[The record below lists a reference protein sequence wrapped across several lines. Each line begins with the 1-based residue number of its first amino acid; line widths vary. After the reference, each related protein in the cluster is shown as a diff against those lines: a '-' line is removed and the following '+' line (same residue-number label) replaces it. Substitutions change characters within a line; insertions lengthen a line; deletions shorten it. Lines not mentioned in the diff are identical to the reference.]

1 MGERSP
7 TRTGAPSVVHSPPRP
22 DPLVELVGAGRAGA
36 VYWRPLPGEDRGA
49 RVVALVEAALAGG
62 RGAIVVTPEVAAGS
76 AVGDAV
82 RKAFPDAADLA
93 SDLSDRRRYR
103 AWAELRR
110 GRRLVV
116 VGGRSSVL
124 APLPA
129 LGCVVVDDEAN
140 FAHKEQRTPRF
151 HARDVALR
159 RAAVGRALC
168 VLTGTVPSAE
178 AMAAMQAGQCRLLT
192 PDRAAE
198 RAARPL
204 VEVVDPDDEG
214 PTAAR
219 LHPRGLAAVRAALAR
234 DEPAYVLVPRRGGAD
249 PAAPGARTAGQVAA
263 EVARILPGVPVWRLD
278 REVLDP
284 GMVPPWAGQ
293 RPGVVVGTV
302 AGVKDHP
309 PLTGCRTV
317 VVVGADTALGQ
328 AEVRAAEEAYRTW
341 SRAAAWCGPSRASAG
356 RLVLQTRH
364 GGHHAVQALVRWD
377 PDLLW
382 RHELPRRVELGFPAR
397 RLVLVEGPEPGEA
410 TAAMA
415 ALAAALGPKV
425 ELLGPAAMGR
435 GWRIIAKVEDAE
447 SAARACAPA
456 RRGVPGRQPAPVGG
470 RRAPRGPCRP
480 PLASHPSKR
489 RTGNVAMLEIR
500 LYGDPV
506 LKQRSDPVTRFDAEL
521 ARFGDDLLET
531 LRAAHGAGLAAPRS
545 GCSSA
550 CSPTTSPPTR
560 RPASTRSG
568 SWSTRSSPAGRASR
582 RATRA
587 ACRSPASTT
596 PASGPWPSPWPPPTC
611 AASGWSWTARGCW
624 PAASSTRSTTWT
636 GCCSSS
642 GMSRGDRKRALKEWR
657 ERELDLELHG
667 IAPHLH
673 RSDLPGVRTSNPGP
687 RSVPPDKT
695 L

>member
-1 MGERSP
+1 VRTAGVQVLVDVPLFHLDRPFTYRVPEALAGQVHLGSRVKVPFGGRRRVDGWVVGRATDLPADARDLLRVVSPIPSFGPPELDLLRWVADRYAATVTDTLRLAIPPRVAAVEKSLDPLGSPGAPHPPGPVPGPPVGERSP
-7 TRTGAPSVVHSPPRP
+7 TAERGRPLVHSPPGSA
-22 DPLVELVGAGRAGA
+22 DPLAALVAGGGAGA

-49 RVVALVEAALAGG
+49 RVIALVEAALARG
-62 RGAIVVTPEVAAGS
+62 RGAIVVTAEVAAGS

-110 GRRLVV
+110 GRRPVV

-124 APLPA
+124 APLDG

-151 HARDVALR
+151 HAREVALR
-159 RAAVGRALC
+159 RAAAARALC

-178 AMAAMQAGQCRLLT
+178 ALAAMQAGQCRLLT

-219 LHPRGLAAVRAALAR
+219 LHPRGLAAIRAALGR
-234 DEPAYVLVPRRGGAD
+234 QEPSYVLVPRRGGAD

-263 EVARILPGVPVWRLD
+263 ELARILPGVPVWRLD
-278 REVLDP
+278 REVVDP

-341 SRAAAWCGPSRASAG
+341 SRAAAWCGPRGGAG

-377 PDLLW
+377 PEFFW
-382 RHELPRRVELGFPAR
+382 RHELPRRVELGFPPAR

-410 TAAMA
+410 GEAMA
-415 ALAAALGPKV
+415 ALATAFGPKV

-447 SAARACAPA
+447 SAARAL
-456 RRGVPGRQPAPVGG
+456 
-470 RRAPRGPCRP
+470 RP
-480 PLASHPSKR
+480 LLA
-489 RTGNVAMLEIR
+489 E
-500 LYGDPV
+500 
-506 LKQRSDPVTRFDAEL
+506 
-521 ARFGDDLLET
+521 
-531 LRAAHGAGLAAPRS
+531 
-545 GCSSA
+545 
-550 CSPTTSPPTR
+550 
-560 RPASTRSG
+560 
-568 SWSTRSSPAGRASR
+568 ASR
-582 RATRA
+582 A
-587 ACRSPASTT
+587 
-596 PASGPWPSPWPPPTC
+596 G
-611 AASGWSWTARGCW
+611 
-624 PAASSTRSTTWT
+624 
-636 GCCSSS
+636 
-642 GMSRGDRKRALKEWR
+642 
-657 ERELDLELHG
+657 
-667 IAPHLH
+667 
-673 RSDLPGVRTSNPGP
+673 GP
-687 RSVPPDKT
+687 RMSVDVEPLEVLATPR
-695 L
+695 

>member
-1 MGERSP
+1 VLVDVPLLHLDRPFTYRVPPALAGQVHLGTRVKVPFGGRRRVDGWVVGRASELPPDARDLLRVVSP
-7 TRTGAPSVVHSPPRP
+7 IPSFGPPELALFRWVADRYAAAVIDTLRLAIPPRVAAVEKSFADRPEEGSPVPEIVASAVDSPPRP
-22 DPLVELVGAGRAGA
+22 LVAPVPRPALAAPDPLAAMVRGGRAAA

-49 RVVALVEAALAGG
+49 RVIALIEATLERG

-103 AWAELRR
+103 AWAELRQ

-129 LGCVVVDDEAN
+129 LGCVIVDDEAN
-140 FAHKEQRTPRF
+140 FAHKEQRAPRF
-151 HARDVALR
+151 HTREVALR
-159 RAAVGRALC
+159 RAATARALC

-178 AMAAMQAGQCRLLT
+178 ALAAMQAGQCRLVA
-192 PDRAAE
+192 PGRAVE

-219 LHPRGLAAVRAALAR
+219 LHPRGLAAIRGALAR

-249 PAAPGARTAGQVAA
+249 PASPGARTAGQVAA
-263 EVARILPGVPVWRLD
+263 ELGRILPGVPVWRLD

-293 RPGVVVGTV
+293 QPGVVVGTV

-328 AEVRAAEEAYRTW
+328 AEIRSAEEAYRTW
-341 SRAAAWCGPSRASAG
+341 SRAAAWCGPTGGVG

-377 PDLLW
+377 PEFFW
-382 RHELPRRVELGFPAR
+382 RHELPRRVELGFPPAR
-397 RLVLVEGPEPGEA
+397 RLVLIEGPEPGEA
-410 TAAMA
+410 SAAMA

-425 ELLGPAAMGR
+425 ELLGPAEMGR

-447 SAARACAPA
+447 SAARAL
-456 RRGVPGRQPAPVGG
+456 
-470 RRAPRGPCRP
+470 RP
-480 PLASHPSKR
+480 LLVEAS
-489 RTGNVAMLEIR
+489 RTGGPRMSVDVEPLE
-500 LYGDPV
+500 V
-506 LKQRSDPVTRFDAEL
+506 
-521 ARFGDDLLET
+521 
-531 LRAAHGAGLAAPRS
+531 LAAPR
-545 GCSSA
+545 
-550 CSPTTSPPTR
+550 
-560 RPASTRSG
+560 
-568 SWSTRSSPAGRASR
+568 
-582 RATRA
+582 
-587 ACRSPASTT
+587 
-596 PASGPWPSPWPPPTC
+596 
-611 AASGWSWTARGCW
+611 
-624 PAASSTRSTTWT
+624 
-636 GCCSSS
+636 
-642 GMSRGDRKRALKEWR
+642 
-657 ERELDLELHG
+657 
-667 IAPHLH
+667 
-673 RSDLPGVRTSNPGP
+673 
-687 RSVPPDKT
+687 
-695 L
+695 

>member
-1 MGERSP
+1 VSTAGVQVLVDIPLFHLDRPFTYRVPEALAAQIHLGTRVKVPFGGRRRVDAWVIGHAPDLPPDARDLLRVVSP
-7 TRTGAPSVVHSPPRP
+7 IPSFGPAELNLFRWVADRYAATVVDTLRLAVPPRVAAIEKPMDPPGAAPDLPVPGARVPDPPAPAPPVAAPRPPAGGAPDAVPHPQPPAGGAPEREGSPPGRRGRGAVHSPSRRP
-22 DPLVELVGAGRAGA
+22 DPLVGLVVNGWAGA

-49 RVVALVEAALAGG
+49 RVIALVEAALERG

-93 SDLSDRRRYR
+93 GDLSDRRRYR

-110 GRRLVV
+110 GQRLVV

-124 APLPA
+124 APLAA

-159 RAAVGRALC
+159 RAAAARALC

-178 AMAAMQAGQCRLLT
+178 ALAAMQAGQCRLLT

-219 LHPRGLAAVRAALAR
+219 LHPRGLAAIRAALGR
-234 DEPAYVLVPRRGGAD
+234 QEPAYVLVPRRGGAD

-263 EVARILPGVPVWRLD
+263 ELARILPGVPVWRLD
-278 REVLDP
+278 REVIDP
-284 GMVPPWAGQ
+284 GTVPPWAGQ

-341 SRAAAWCGPSRASAG
+341 SRAAAWCGPRGGAG

-377 PDLLW
+377 PEFFW
-382 RHELPRRVELGFPAR
+382 RHELPRRVELGFPPAR
-397 RLVLVEGPEPGEA
+397 RLVLVEGPEPAEA
-410 TAAMA
+410 DAAMA
-415 ALAAALGPKV
+415 ALATALGPKV
-425 ELLGPAAMGR
+425 ELLGPATMGR

-447 SAARACAPA
+447 SAARALRPLLAEA
-456 RRGVPGRQPAPVGG
+456 S
-470 RRAPRGPCRP
+470 RAGSPRMSVDVEPLEV
-480 PLASHPSKR
+480 LAS
-489 RTGNVAMLEIR
+489 
-500 LYGDPV
+500 
-506 LKQRSDPVTRFDAEL
+506 
-521 ARFGDDLLET
+521 
-531 LRAAHGAGLAAPRS
+531 PR
-545 GCSSA
+545 
-550 CSPTTSPPTR
+550 
-560 RPASTRSG
+560 
-568 SWSTRSSPAGRASR
+568 
-582 RATRA
+582 
-587 ACRSPASTT
+587 
-596 PASGPWPSPWPPPTC
+596 
-611 AASGWSWTARGCW
+611 
-624 PAASSTRSTTWT
+624 
-636 GCCSSS
+636 
-642 GMSRGDRKRALKEWR
+642 
-657 ERELDLELHG
+657 
-667 IAPHLH
+667 
-673 RSDLPGVRTSNPGP
+673 
-687 RSVPPDKT
+687 
-695 L
+695 

>member
-1 MGERSP
+1 VLVDVPLFHLDRPFTYRVPEALAGRVHLGSRVKVPFGGRRRVDGWVIGRVAELPPDARDLLRVVSP
-7 TRTGAPSVVHSPPRP
+7 IPSFGPAELDLIRWVADRYAATVTDTLRLAIPPRVAAVEASVEAGAPLPDPPKAGVPHPDPPSPGVPHPDPPNPGAPHPNPPNAGAPAREGSRQLGGVRWAVHSPSLASAASPP
-22 DPLVELVGAGRAGA
+22 APPLAVSSAPSDPLVDLVASGWAGA

-49 RVVALVEAALAGG
+49 RVIALVEAALERG

-103 AWAELRR
+103 AWAELRL

-124 APLPA
+124 APLPG
-129 LGCVVVDDEAN
+129 LGCVVVDEEAN

-159 RAAVGRALC
+159 RAAASRALC

-178 AMAAMQAGQCRLLT
+178 ALAAMQAGQCRLLT

-219 LHPRGLAAVRAALAR
+219 LHPRGLAAIRAALGR
-234 DEPAYVLVPRRGGAD
+234 QEPAYVLVPRRGGAD
-249 PAAPGARTAGQVAA
+249 PSAPGVRTAGQVAA
-263 EVARILPGVPVWRLD
+263 ELARILPGVPVWRLD
-278 REVLDP
+278 REVVDP

-328 AEVRAAEEAYRTW
+328 AEVRAAEDAYRTW
-341 SRAAAWCGPSRASAG
+341 SRAATWCGPRSGAG

-377 PDLLW
+377 PEFFW
-382 RHELPRRVELGFPAR
+382 RHELPRRVELGFPPAR

-410 TAAMA
+410 TVAMA

-447 SAARACAPA
+447 SAARALRSLLAEA
-456 RRGVPGRQPAPVGG
+456 S
-470 RRAPRGPCRP
+470 RAGSPRMSVDVEPLEV
-480 PLASHPSKR
+480 LAS
-489 RTGNVAMLEIR
+489 
-500 LYGDPV
+500 
-506 LKQRSDPVTRFDAEL
+506 
-521 ARFGDDLLET
+521 
-531 LRAAHGAGLAAPRS
+531 PR
-545 GCSSA
+545 
-550 CSPTTSPPTR
+550 
-560 RPASTRSG
+560 
-568 SWSTRSSPAGRASR
+568 
-582 RATRA
+582 
-587 ACRSPASTT
+587 
-596 PASGPWPSPWPPPTC
+596 
-611 AASGWSWTARGCW
+611 
-624 PAASSTRSTTWT
+624 
-636 GCCSSS
+636 
-642 GMSRGDRKRALKEWR
+642 
-657 ERELDLELHG
+657 
-667 IAPHLH
+667 
-673 RSDLPGVRTSNPGP
+673 
-687 RSVPPDKT
+687 
-695 L
+695 

>member
-1 MGERSP
+1 VRLAGVQVLVDVPLFHLDRPFTYRVPEALQGQVHLGSRVKVPFGGRRRVDGWVVGRAAELPADARDILRVVSP
-7 TRTGAPSVVHSPPRP
+7 IPSFGPAELDLFRWVADRYAGAVTDTLRLAIPPRVAAVEASMEEGPATDPPGAAPDPSGAALPPGAAPDPPGAAPGPPVGEATPGARRVARVVRTPFQAP
-22 DPLVELVGAGRAGA
+22 DPLAATVAGGRAGA

-49 RVVALVEAALAGG
+49 RITALVEAALERGL
-62 RGAIVVTPEVAAGS
+62 GAIVVTPEVAAGS

-151 HARDVALR
+151 HAREVALR
-159 RAAVGRALC
+159 RAAAGRALC

-178 AMAAMQAGQCRLLT
+178 ALAAMQAGQCRLLA

-219 LHPRGLAAVRAALAR
+219 LHPRGLAAIRAALGR
-234 DEPAYVLVPRRGGAD
+234 EEPAYVLVPRRGGAD

-263 EVARILPGVPVWRLD
+263 ELARILPGVPVWRLD

-341 SRAAAWCGPSRASAG
+341 SRAAAWCGPRSGVG

-377 PDLLW
+377 PEFFW
-382 RHELPRRVELGFPAR
+382 RHELPRRVELGFPPAR

-410 TAAMA
+410 SAAMA

-447 SAARACAPA
+447 SAARALRPLLTEASRA
-456 RRGVPGRQPAPVGG
+456 GG
-470 RRAPRGPCRP
+470 PRMSVDVE
-480 PLASHPSKR
+480 PLE
-489 RTGNVAMLEIR
+489 V
-500 LYGDPV
+500 
-506 LKQRSDPVTRFDAEL
+506 
-521 ARFGDDLLET
+521 
-531 LRAAHGAGLAAPRS
+531 LAAPR
-545 GCSSA
+545 
-550 CSPTTSPPTR
+550 
-560 RPASTRSG
+560 
-568 SWSTRSSPAGRASR
+568 
-582 RATRA
+582 
-587 ACRSPASTT
+587 
-596 PASGPWPSPWPPPTC
+596 
-611 AASGWSWTARGCW
+611 
-624 PAASSTRSTTWT
+624 
-636 GCCSSS
+636 
-642 GMSRGDRKRALKEWR
+642 
-657 ERELDLELHG
+657 
-667 IAPHLH
+667 
-673 RSDLPGVRTSNPGP
+673 
-687 RSVPPDKT
+687 
-695 L
+695 

>member
-1 MGERSP
+1 VLVDVPLFHLDRPFTYRVPEALAGQVHLGSRVKVPFGGRRRVDGWVVGRATDLPADARDLLRVVSP
-7 TRTGAPSVVHSPPRP
+7 IPSFGPPELDLLRWVADRYAATVTDTLRLAIPPRVAAVEASLQAAVPPVDPAASRP
-22 DPLVELVGAGRAGA
+22 DPPLAVSSPRRDPPAVSSPRSDPLVGLVAGGWAGA

-49 RVVALVEAALAGG
+49 RVIALVEAALERG

-124 APLPA
+124 APLDG

-151 HARDVALR
+151 HAREVALR
-159 RAAVGRALC
+159 RAAAARALC

-178 AMAAMQAGQCRLLT
+178 ALAAMQAGQCRLLT

-219 LHPRGLAAVRAALAR
+219 LHPRGLAAIRAALGR
-234 DEPAYVLVPRRGGAD
+234 QEPTYVLVPRRGGAD
-249 PAAPGARTAGQVAA
+249 PAAPGARTAGQVGA
-263 EVARILPGVPVWRLD
+263 ELARILPGVPVWRLD

-341 SRAAAWCGPSRASAG
+341 SRAAAWCGPRGGTG

-377 PDLLW
+377 PEFFW
-382 RHELPRRVELGFPAR
+382 RHELPRRVELGFPPAR

-415 ALAAALGPKV
+415 ALSAALGPKV

-447 SAARACAPA
+447 SAARAL
-456 RRGVPGRQPAPVGG
+456 
-470 RRAPRGPCRP
+470 RP
-480 PLASHPSKR
+480 LLA
-489 RTGNVAMLEIR
+489 E
-500 LYGDPV
+500 
-506 LKQRSDPVTRFDAEL
+506 
-521 ARFGDDLLET
+521 
-531 LRAAHGAGLAAPRS
+531 
-545 GCSSA
+545 
-550 CSPTTSPPTR
+550 
-560 RPASTRSG
+560 
-568 SWSTRSSPAGRASR
+568 ASR
-582 RATRA
+582 AGSPRMSVDVEPLEVLAT
-587 ACRSPASTT
+587 
-596 PASGPWPSPWPPPTC
+596 
-611 AASGWSWTARGCW
+611 
-624 PAASSTRSTTWT
+624 
-636 GCCSSS
+636 
-642 GMSRGDRKRALKEWR
+642 
-657 ERELDLELHG
+657 
-667 IAPHLH
+667 
-673 RSDLPGVRTSNPGP
+673 P
-687 RSVPPDKT
+687 R
-695 L
+695 

>member
-1 MGERSP
+1 VLVDVPLFHLDRPFTYRVPEALAGQVHLGSRVKVPFGGRRRVDGWVVGRSTELP
-7 TRTGAPSVVHSPPRP
+7 PDTRDLLRVVSPIPSFGPAELELFRWVAARYAATVTDTLRLAVPPRVAA
-22 DPLVELVGAGRAGA
+22 VEKAEPEGAAPARPGPPPAAGA
-36 VYWRPLPGEDRGA
+36 VYWRPLPGEDRGP
-49 RVVALVEAALAGG
+49 RVIAMVEAALERGL
-62 RGAIVVTPEVAAGS
+62 GAIVVTPEVAAGS
-76 AVGDAV
+76 EVGDAV
-82 RKAFPDAADLA
+82 RKAFPDAADLT

-124 APLPA
+124 APLPT
-129 LGCVVVDDEAN
+129 LGCIVVDDEAN

-151 HARDVALR
+151 HAREVALR
-159 RAAVGRALC
+159 RAAAARALC

-178 AMAAMQAGQCRLLT
+178 ALAAMQAGQCRLLA

-214 PTAAR
+214 PAAAR
-219 LHPRGLAAVRAALAR
+219 LHPRALAAIRAALGR

-263 EVARILPGVPVWRLD
+263 ELGRLLPGVPVWRLD
-278 REVLDP
+278 REVVDP

-341 SRAAAWCGPSRASAG
+341 SRAAAWCGPGRAGAG

-377 PDLLW
+377 PAFFW
-382 RHELPRRVELGFPAR
+382 RHELPRRVELGFPPAR
-397 RLVLVEGPEPGEA
+397 RLVLVEGPEPEEA
-410 TAAMA
+410 DAALA

-447 SAARACAPA
+447 SAARALRPLLTEASRA
-456 RRGVPGRQPAPVGG
+456 GG
-470 RRAPRGPCRP
+470 PRLSVDVE
-480 PLASHPSKR
+480 PLE
-489 RTGNVAMLEIR
+489 V
-500 LYGDPV
+500 
-506 LKQRSDPVTRFDAEL
+506 
-521 ARFGDDLLET
+521 
-531 LRAAHGAGLAAPRS
+531 LAAPR
-545 GCSSA
+545 
-550 CSPTTSPPTR
+550 
-560 RPASTRSG
+560 
-568 SWSTRSSPAGRASR
+568 
-582 RATRA
+582 
-587 ACRSPASTT
+587 
-596 PASGPWPSPWPPPTC
+596 
-611 AASGWSWTARGCW
+611 
-624 PAASSTRSTTWT
+624 
-636 GCCSSS
+636 
-642 GMSRGDRKRALKEWR
+642 
-657 ERELDLELHG
+657 
-667 IAPHLH
+667 
-673 RSDLPGVRTSNPGP
+673 
-687 RSVPPDKT
+687 
-695 L
+695 

>member
-1 MGERSP
+1 VRTAGVQVLVDVPLFHLDRPFTYRVPEALAGQVHLGSRVKVPFGGRRRVDGWVVGRATDLPADARDLLRVVSP
-7 TRTGAPSVVHSPPRP
+7 IPSFGPPELDLLRWVADRYAATVTDTLRLAIPPRVAAVEASVEAGAPPLEPGAPPLEPGDPGDPGTPGVPDPQPPEAGAPAREGSRQPGGVRGTVHSPSPP
-22 DPLVELVGAGRAGA
+22 LAGSSPATDPLAALVAGGRAGA

-49 RVVALVEAALAGG
+49 RVIALVEAALARG

-124 APLPA
+124 APLDG

-151 HARDVALR
+151 HAREVALR
-159 RAAVGRALC
+159 RAAAARALC

-178 AMAAMQAGQCRLLT
+178 ALAAMQAGQCRLLT

-214 PTAAR
+214 PSAAR
-219 LHPRGLAAVRAALAR
+219 LHPRGLAAIRAALGR
-234 DEPAYVLVPRRGGAD
+234 QEPSYVLVPRRGGAD

-263 EVARILPGVPVWRLD
+263 ELARILPGVPVWRLD
-278 REVLDP
+278 REVVDP

-341 SRAAAWCGPSRASAG
+341 SRAAAWCGPRGGAG

-377 PDLLW
+377 PEFFW
-382 RHELPRRVELGFPAR
+382 RHELPRRVELGFPPAR

-410 TAAMA
+410 SEAMA

-447 SAARACAPA
+447 SAARAL
-456 RRGVPGRQPAPVGG
+456 
-470 RRAPRGPCRP
+470 RP
-480 PLASHPSKR
+480 LLA
-489 RTGNVAMLEIR
+489 E
-500 LYGDPV
+500 
-506 LKQRSDPVTRFDAEL
+506 
-521 ARFGDDLLET
+521 
-531 LRAAHGAGLAAPRS
+531 
-545 GCSSA
+545 
-550 CSPTTSPPTR
+550 
-560 RPASTRSG
+560 
-568 SWSTRSSPAGRASR
+568 ASR
-582 RATRA
+582 A
-587 ACRSPASTT
+587 
-596 PASGPWPSPWPPPTC
+596 G
-611 AASGWSWTARGCW
+611 
-624 PAASSTRSTTWT
+624 
-636 GCCSSS
+636 
-642 GMSRGDRKRALKEWR
+642 
-657 ERELDLELHG
+657 
-667 IAPHLH
+667 
-673 RSDLPGVRTSNPGP
+673 GP
-687 RSVPPDKT
+687 RMSVDVEPLEVLATPR
-695 L
+695 

>member
-1 MGERSP
+1 MRTEGVQVLVDLPLFHLDRPFTYRVPDALQDQVHLGSRVKVPFGGRRRVDGWVVGRATDLPPDARDLLRVVSP
-7 TRTGAPSVVHSPPRP
+7 IPSFGPPELDLLRWVAARYAATVTDTLRLAIPPRVAAVEKSMVEPVEKSMVEPKEADTAHPAGAPESEPPDHGAPAREGNRQPGGARAAAHNPPSPS
-22 DPLVELVGAGRAGA
+22 DPLAALITNGRPGA

-49 RVVALVEAALAGG
+49 RVIAVVEAALAGG

-82 RKAFPDAADLA
+82 RKAFPDAADLS

-151 HARDVALR
+151 HAREVALR
-159 RAAVGRALC
+159 RAAAGRALC

-178 AMAAMQAGQCRLLT
+178 ALAAMQAGQCRLLA

-219 LHPRGLAAVRAALAR
+219 LHPRGLAAIRAALQR

-249 PAAPGARTAGQVAA
+249 PAARGARTAGQVAA
-263 EVARILPGVPVWRLD
+263 ELARILPGVPVWRLD
-278 REVLDP
+278 REVVDP

-328 AEVRAAEEAYRTW
+328 AEVRAAEDAYRTW
-341 SRAAAWCGPSRASAG
+341 SRAATWCGPRSGAG

-377 PDLLW
+377 PAFFW
-382 RHELPRRVELGFPAR
+382 RHELPRRVELGFPPAR
-397 RLVLVEGPEPGEA
+397 RLVLVEGPEPEEA
-410 TAAMA
+410 SAALA

-447 SAARACAPA
+447 SAARAL
-456 RRGVPGRQPAPVGG
+456 
-470 RRAPRGPCRP
+470 RP
-480 PLASHPSKR
+480 LLA
-489 RTGNVAMLEIR
+489 E
-500 LYGDPV
+500 
-506 LKQRSDPVTRFDAEL
+506 
-521 ARFGDDLLET
+521 
-531 LRAAHGAGLAAPRS
+531 
-545 GCSSA
+545 
-550 CSPTTSPPTR
+550 
-560 RPASTRSG
+560 
-568 SWSTRSSPAGRASR
+568 
-582 RATRA
+582 ATRA
-587 ACRSPASTT
+587 
-596 PASGPWPSPWPPPTC
+596 G
-611 AASGWSWTARGCW
+611 
-624 PAASSTRSTTWT
+624 
-636 GCCSSS
+636 
-642 GMSRGDRKRALKEWR
+642 
-657 ERELDLELHG
+657 
-667 IAPHLH
+667 
-673 RSDLPGVRTSNPGP
+673 GP
-687 RSVPPDKT
+687 RMSVDVEPLEVLALPR
-695 L
+695 

>member
-1 MGERSP
+1 VLVDVPLFHLDRPFTYRVPESLQDQVHLGSRVKVPFGGRRRVDGWVVGRAPELPPDARDILRVVSPIPSFGPVELDLFRWVADRYAAAVTDTLRLAIPPRVAAVEASVETAGESVEEAPGEGPADPMAGAPPPDPPVRAPHPPPPIGGAPAREGSP
-7 TRTGAPSVVHSPPRP
+7 TPGAGPRVVHSPAPASAARRP
-22 DPLVELVGAGRAGA
+22 ASASAALSPSPPLAVSRPSDPLAALVASGWGGA

-49 RVVALVEAALAGG
+49 RITALIEAALERG

-124 APLPA
+124 APVPD

-151 HARDVALR
+151 HAREVALR
-159 RAAVGRALC
+159 RAAAGRALC
-168 VLTGTVPSAE
+168 VPSAE
-178 AMAAMQAGQCRLLT
+178 ALAAMQAGQCRLLA

-219 LHPRGLAAVRAALAR
+219 IHPRGLAAIRAALGR

-263 EVARILPGVPVWRLD
+263 ELARILPGVPVWRLD

-341 SRAAAWCGPSRASAG
+341 SRAAIWCGPRGGAG
-356 RLVLQTRH
+356 RLVLQTRS

-377 PDLLW
+377 PEFFW
-382 RHELPRRVELGFPAR
+382 RHELPRRVELGFPPAR
-397 RLVLVEGPEPGEA
+397 RLVLVEGPEPEEA

-447 SAARACAPA
+447 SAARALRPLLTEASRA
-456 RRGVPGRQPAPVGG
+456 G
-470 RRAPRGPCRP
+470 APRMSVDVE
-480 PLASHPSKR
+480 PLE
-489 RTGNVAMLEIR
+489 V
-500 LYGDPV
+500 
-506 LKQRSDPVTRFDAEL
+506 
-521 ARFGDDLLET
+521 
-531 LRAAHGAGLAAPRS
+531 LAAPRS
-545 GCSSA
+545 
-550 CSPTTSPPTR
+550 
-560 RPASTRSG
+560 
-568 SWSTRSSPAGRASR
+568 
-582 RATRA
+582 
-587 ACRSPASTT
+587 
-596 PASGPWPSPWPPPTC
+596 
-611 AASGWSWTARGCW
+611 
-624 PAASSTRSTTWT
+624 
-636 GCCSSS
+636 
-642 GMSRGDRKRALKEWR
+642 
-657 ERELDLELHG
+657 
-667 IAPHLH
+667 
-673 RSDLPGVRTSNPGP
+673 
-687 RSVPPDKT
+687 
-695 L
+695 

>member
-1 MGERSP
+1 VRATGVQVLVDVPLFHLDRPFTYRVPEALAGQVHLGSRVKVPFGGRRRVDAWVVGRAADLPSDARDLLRVVSPVPSFGPPELDLFRWVADRYAGTVTDTLRLAVPPRVAAVEALLEGSSPGPPGPVPHPAGAVPHPPGPVSHPPGPVSHPPGPVPHPPGPGPGPPVGERSP
-7 TRTGAPSVVHSPPRP
+7 TEERGGGVVHTPSRRSRRLSSSPAA
-22 DPLVELVGAGRAGA
+22 DPLAALVVAGRAGA

-49 RVVALVEAALAGG
+49 RVIALVEAALERG
-62 RGAIVVTPEVAAGS
+62 RGAMVVTPEVAAGS

-124 APLPA
+124 APLDG

-159 RAAVGRALC
+159 RAAAARALC

-178 AMAAMQAGQCRLLT
+178 AVAAMQAGQCRLLT

-219 LHPRGLAAVRAALAR
+219 LHPRGLAAIRAALGR
-234 DEPAYVLVPRRGGAD
+234 QEPAYVLVPRRGGAD

-263 EVARILPGVPVWRLD
+263 ELARILPGVPVWRLD
-278 REVLDP
+278 REVVDP

-341 SRAAAWCGPSRASAG
+341 SRAAAWCGPRGGAG

-377 PDLLW
+377 PEFFW
-382 RHELPRRVELGFPAR
+382 RHELPRRVELGFPPAR

-410 TAAMA
+410 AGALA
-415 ALAAALGPKV
+415 GLAAALGPKV

-447 SAARACAPA
+447 SAARAL
-456 RRGVPGRQPAPVGG
+456 
-470 RRAPRGPCRP
+470 RP
-480 PLASHPSKR
+480 LLA
-489 RTGNVAMLEIR
+489 E
-500 LYGDPV
+500 
-506 LKQRSDPVTRFDAEL
+506 
-521 ARFGDDLLET
+521 
-531 LRAAHGAGLAAPRS
+531 
-545 GCSSA
+545 
-550 CSPTTSPPTR
+550 
-560 RPASTRSG
+560 
-568 SWSTRSSPAGRASR
+568 ASR
-582 RATRA
+582 AGSPRLSVDVEPLEVLAT
-587 ACRSPASTT
+587 
-596 PASGPWPSPWPPPTC
+596 
-611 AASGWSWTARGCW
+611 
-624 PAASSTRSTTWT
+624 
-636 GCCSSS
+636 
-642 GMSRGDRKRALKEWR
+642 
-657 ERELDLELHG
+657 
-667 IAPHLH
+667 
-673 RSDLPGVRTSNPGP
+673 P
-687 RSVPPDKT
+687 R
-695 L
+695 

>member
-1 MGERSP
+1 VLVDVPLFHLDRPFTYRVPEALQGQVHLGSRVKVPFGGRRRVDGWVVGRAADLPADARDILRVVSPIPSFGPAELDLFRWVADRYAGAVTDTLRLAIPPRVAAVEASMEGPATDPPGAAPDPPGAAPDPPGAAPGPPVGEATP
-7 TRTGAPSVVHSPPRP
+7 GARRVARVVHTPLQAP
-22 DPLVELVGAGRAGA
+22 DPLAAMVAGGRAGA

-49 RVVALVEAALAGG
+49 RITALVEAALQRGL
-62 RGAIVVTPEVAAGS
+62 GAIVVTPEVAAGS

-110 GRRLVV
+110 ARRLVV

-129 LGCVVVDDEAN
+129 LGCIVVDDEAN

-151 HARDVALR
+151 HAREVALR
-159 RAAVGRALC
+159 RAAAGRALC

-178 AMAAMQAGQCRLLT
+178 ALAAMQAGQCRLLA

-219 LHPRGLAAVRAALAR
+219 LHPRGLAAIRAALGR
-234 DEPAYVLVPRRGGAD
+234 QEPAYVLVPRRGGAD

-263 EVARILPGVPVWRLD
+263 ELARILPGVPVWRLD

-341 SRAAAWCGPSRASAG
+341 SRAAAWCGPRSGAG

-377 PDLLW
+377 PEFFW
-382 RHELPRRVELGFPAR
+382 RHELPRRVELGFPPAR

-410 TAAMA
+410 SAAMA

-447 SAARACAPA
+447 SAARALRPLLVEAS
-456 RRGVPGRQPAPVGG
+456 RTG
-470 RRAPRGPCRP
+470 APRMSVDVE
-480 PLASHPSKR
+480 PLE
-489 RTGNVAMLEIR
+489 V
-500 LYGDPV
+500 
-506 LKQRSDPVTRFDAEL
+506 
-521 ARFGDDLLET
+521 
-531 LRAAHGAGLAAPRS
+531 LAAPR
-545 GCSSA
+545 
-550 CSPTTSPPTR
+550 
-560 RPASTRSG
+560 
-568 SWSTRSSPAGRASR
+568 
-582 RATRA
+582 
-587 ACRSPASTT
+587 
-596 PASGPWPSPWPPPTC
+596 
-611 AASGWSWTARGCW
+611 
-624 PAASSTRSTTWT
+624 
-636 GCCSSS
+636 
-642 GMSRGDRKRALKEWR
+642 
-657 ERELDLELHG
+657 
-667 IAPHLH
+667 
-673 RSDLPGVRTSNPGP
+673 
-687 RSVPPDKT
+687 
-695 L
+695 

>member
-1 MGERSP
+1 VLVDVPLLHLDRPFTYRVPPALAGQVHLGTRVKVPFGGRRRVDGWVVGRTPDLPPDARDLLRVVSPIPSFGPSELALLRWVADRYAAAVIDTLRLAIPPRVAAVEKSLETPPPDPAGPTDPPGLPGALEPGEPAPGPPVGERSP
-7 TRTGAPSVVHSPPRP
+7 SPRAGDPAVHSLAPAHSPASTGDPSLAAP
-22 DPLVELVGAGRAGA
+22 DPLVAMAGAGRAGA

-49 RVVALVEAALAGG
+49 RVIALIEATLERG

-103 AWAELRR
+103 AWAELRQ
-110 GRRLVV
+110 GRRMVV

-129 LGCVVVDDEAN
+129 LGCVIVDDEAN
-140 FAHKEQRTPRF
+140 FAHKEQRAPRF
-151 HARDVALR
+151 HTREVALR
-159 RAAVGRALC
+159 RAATARALC

-178 AMAAMQAGQCRLLT
+178 ALAAMQAGQCRLVA
-192 PDRAAE
+192 PDRAVE

-219 LHPRGLAAVRAALAR
+219 LHPRGLAAIRGALAR

-249 PAAPGARTAGQVAA
+249 PTSPGARTAGQVAA
-263 EVARILPGVPVWRLD
+263 ELARILPGVPVWRLD

-293 RPGVVVGTV
+293 QPGVVVGTV

-328 AEVRAAEEAYRTW
+328 AEIRSAEEAYRTW
-341 SRAAAWCGPSRASAG
+341 SRAAAWCGPRGGVG

-377 PDLLW
+377 PEFFW
-382 RHELPRRVELGFPAR
+382 RHELPRRVELGFPPAR
-397 RLVLVEGPEPGEA
+397 RLVLIEGPEPGEA
-410 TAAMA
+410 SAAMA

-425 ELLGPAAMGR
+425 ELLGPAEMGR

-447 SAARACAPA
+447 SAARAL
-456 RRGVPGRQPAPVGG
+456 
-470 RRAPRGPCRP
+470 RP
-480 PLASHPSKR
+480 LLVEAS
-489 RTGNVAMLEIR
+489 RTGGPRMSVDVEPLE
-500 LYGDPV
+500 V
-506 LKQRSDPVTRFDAEL
+506 
-521 ARFGDDLLET
+521 
-531 LRAAHGAGLAAPRS
+531 LAAPR
-545 GCSSA
+545 
-550 CSPTTSPPTR
+550 
-560 RPASTRSG
+560 
-568 SWSTRSSPAGRASR
+568 
-582 RATRA
+582 
-587 ACRSPASTT
+587 
-596 PASGPWPSPWPPPTC
+596 
-611 AASGWSWTARGCW
+611 
-624 PAASSTRSTTWT
+624 
-636 GCCSSS
+636 
-642 GMSRGDRKRALKEWR
+642 
-657 ERELDLELHG
+657 
-667 IAPHLH
+667 
-673 RSDLPGVRTSNPGP
+673 
-687 RSVPPDKT
+687 
-695 L
+695 

>member
-1 MGERSP
+1 VLVDVPLLHLDRPFTYRVPAALQGEVHLGSRVKVPFGGRRRVDGWVVGRATELPDDARDLLRVVSPIPSFGPAELELFRWVADRYAGATIDTLRLAVPPRVAAVEKSVADPPGSVADPPGAVPSPPVGERSP
-7 TRTGAPSVVHSPPRP
+7 TRAVGPSVVHSPTGAVAPSVVDSLLLGP
-22 DPLVELVGAGRAGA
+22 DPLVELAAAGRPGA

-49 RVVALVEAALAGG
+49 RVVALVEGALAAG

-129 LGCVVVDDEAN
+129 LGCVVIDDEAN
-140 FAHKEQRTPRF
+140 FAHKEQRSPRF
-151 HARDVALR
+151 HAREVALR
-159 RAAVGRALC
+159 RAARGRALC

-178 AMAAMQAGQCRLLT
+178 AMAAIQAGQCRLLA

-214 PTAAR
+214 PSAAR
-219 LHPRGLAAVRAALAR
+219 LHPRGLAAIRAALGR
-234 DEPAYVLVPRRGGAD
+234 DEPAYVLVPRRGGVD
-249 PAAPGARTAGQVAA
+249 PTAPGARSAGQVAA
-263 EVARILPGVPVWRLD
+263 ELTRILPGVPVWRLD

-317 VVVGADTALGQ
+317 VVVGADSALGQ

-356 RLVLQTRH
+356 RLVLQTRN

-377 PDLLW
+377 PEFFW
-382 RHELPRRVELGFPAR
+382 RHELPRRVELGFPPAR

-410 TAAMA
+410 AAAMA
-415 ALAAALGPKV
+415 GLAAALGPKA

-447 SAARACAPA
+447 SAARSLRPLLVEAS
-456 RRGVPGRQPAPVGG
+456 
-470 RRAPRGPCRP
+470 RAGSPRLSVDVE
-480 PLASHPSKR
+480 PLE
-489 RTGNVAMLEIR
+489 V
-500 LYGDPV
+500 
-506 LKQRSDPVTRFDAEL
+506 
-521 ARFGDDLLET
+521 
-531 LRAAHGAGLAAPRS
+531 LAAPR
-545 GCSSA
+545 
-550 CSPTTSPPTR
+550 
-560 RPASTRSG
+560 
-568 SWSTRSSPAGRASR
+568 
-582 RATRA
+582 
-587 ACRSPASTT
+587 
-596 PASGPWPSPWPPPTC
+596 
-611 AASGWSWTARGCW
+611 
-624 PAASSTRSTTWT
+624 
-636 GCCSSS
+636 
-642 GMSRGDRKRALKEWR
+642 
-657 ERELDLELHG
+657 
-667 IAPHLH
+667 
-673 RSDLPGVRTSNPGP
+673 
-687 RSVPPDKT
+687 
-695 L
+695 

>member
-1 MGERSP
+1 VLVDVPLLHLDRPFTYRVPAALAGQVRLGTRVKVPFGGRRRVDGWVVGRATELPPDPRDILRVVSPIPSFGPAELDLFRWVATRYAGAVTDTLRLAVPSRVAAVEASMADPPAPDPRAPATPDPRAPGAPDPRAPGAPDPHPPGGGAPEREGSP
-7 TRTGAPSVVHSPPRP
+7 TAERGGPAVHTPSRPAEPLTARPAAPLTARP
-22 DPLVELVGAGRAGA
+22 ADPLAAMVAGGRAGA
-36 VYWRPLPGEDRGA
+36 VYWRPLPEEDRGA
-49 RVVALVEAALAGG
+49 RVIALVEAALERG

-129 LGCVVVDDEAN
+129 LGCVIVDDEAN

-151 HARDVALR
+151 HAREVALR
-159 RAAVGRALC
+159 RAATSRALC

-178 AMAAMQAGQCRLLT
+178 ALAAIQAGQCRLLA
-192 PDRAAE
+192 PDRSAE

-214 PTAAR
+214 PAAAR
-219 LHPRGLAAVRAALAR
+219 IHPRGLTAIRAALAR
-234 DEPAYVLVPRRGGAD
+234 EEPAYVLVPRRGGAD

-263 EVARILPGVPVWRLD
+263 ELARILPGVPVWRLD
-278 REVLDP
+278 REVVDP

-328 AEVRAAEEAYRTW
+328 AEVRAAEEAFRTW
-341 SRAAAWCGPSRASAG
+341 SRAAAWCGPGRTSAG
-356 RLVLQTRH
+356 RLVLQTRA

-377 PDLLW
+377 PEFFW
-382 RHELPRRVELGFPAR
+382 RHELPRRVELGFPPAR
-397 RLVLVEGPEPGEA
+397 RLILVEGPEPEEA
-410 TAAMA
+410 DAAMA

-447 SAARACAPA
+447 SAARALRPTLIEASRA
-456 RRGVPGRQPAPVGG
+456 GG
-470 RRAPRGPCRP
+470 PRMSVDVE
-480 PLASHPSKR
+480 PLE
-489 RTGNVAMLEIR
+489 V
-500 LYGDPV
+500 
-506 LKQRSDPVTRFDAEL
+506 
-521 ARFGDDLLET
+521 
-531 LRAAHGAGLAAPRS
+531 LAAPR
-545 GCSSA
+545 
-550 CSPTTSPPTR
+550 
-560 RPASTRSG
+560 
-568 SWSTRSSPAGRASR
+568 
-582 RATRA
+582 
-587 ACRSPASTT
+587 
-596 PASGPWPSPWPPPTC
+596 
-611 AASGWSWTARGCW
+611 
-624 PAASSTRSTTWT
+624 
-636 GCCSSS
+636 
-642 GMSRGDRKRALKEWR
+642 
-657 ERELDLELHG
+657 
-667 IAPHLH
+667 
-673 RSDLPGVRTSNPGP
+673 
-687 RSVPPDKT
+687 
-695 L
+695 

>member
-1 MGERSP
+1 VRIAGVQVLVDVPLFHLDRPFTYRVPEALADQVHLGSRVKVPFGGRRRVDGWVVGRASELPPDARDILRVVSPIPSFGPGELSLFRWVADRYAATVVDTLRLAIPPRVAAVEKPASDPPGPASDPPGPASDPPGPAPHPPGPGPGPPVGEATPPGEGKLAVVHTPSPSLRSP
-7 TRTGAPSVVHSPPRP
+7 SPHRSSAPVRNPSLPSPPS
-22 DPLVELVGAGRAGA
+22 DPLVAMVAAGRAGA

-49 RVVALVEAALAGG
+49 RVIALVEAALASG

-103 AWAELRR
+103 AWAELRQ

-151 HARDVALR
+151 HAREVALR
-159 RAAVGRALC
+159 RAAASRALC
-168 VLTGTVPSAE
+168 VLAGTVPSAE
-178 AMAAMQAGQCRLLT
+178 ALAAIQAGQCRLLT
-192 PDRAAE
+192 PERGAE

-219 LHPRGLAAVRAALAR
+219 LHPRGLAAIRAALGR

-263 EVARILPGVPVWRLD
+263 ELARILPGVPVWRLD
-278 REVLDP
+278 REVVDP

-293 RPGVVVGTV
+293 HPGVVVGTV

-341 SRAAAWCGPSRASAG
+341 SRAAAWCGPRGGAG

-377 PDLLW
+377 PEFFW
-382 RHELPRRVELGFPAR
+382 RHELPRRVELGFPPAR
-397 RLVLVEGPEPGEA
+397 RLVLVEGPEPGQA
-410 TAAMA
+410 SAAMA

-447 SAARACAPA
+447 SAARALRPLLTEASRA
-456 RRGVPGRQPAPVGG
+456 GG
-470 RRAPRGPCRP
+470 PRMSVDVE
-480 PLASHPSKR
+480 PLE
-489 RTGNVAMLEIR
+489 V
-500 LYGDPV
+500 
-506 LKQRSDPVTRFDAEL
+506 
-521 ARFGDDLLET
+521 
-531 LRAAHGAGLAAPRS
+531 LAAPR
-545 GCSSA
+545 
-550 CSPTTSPPTR
+550 
-560 RPASTRSG
+560 
-568 SWSTRSSPAGRASR
+568 
-582 RATRA
+582 
-587 ACRSPASTT
+587 
-596 PASGPWPSPWPPPTC
+596 
-611 AASGWSWTARGCW
+611 
-624 PAASSTRSTTWT
+624 
-636 GCCSSS
+636 
-642 GMSRGDRKRALKEWR
+642 
-657 ERELDLELHG
+657 
-667 IAPHLH
+667 
-673 RSDLPGVRTSNPGP
+673 
-687 RSVPPDKT
+687 
-695 L
+695 